1 MRQHLNGHPGSIKVE
16 TGRYHGINISK
27 TCSRIY
33 VVQSLRLWK
42 YEIIAHTLT
51 NFLQGDEITFR
62 LLLGINIQQLLLVCM
77 EFCCVLQ
84 YWQVL

>member
-1 MRQHLNGHPGSIKVE
+1 MRQNLNGHPGSIKVK

-27 TCSRIY
+27 TRRRIY

-42 YEIIAHTLT
+42 YEIIARTLT
-51 NFLQGDEITFR
+51 NFLQGDEITFH
-62 LLLGINIQQLLLVCM
+62 LVLGINIQQLLLVCM

-84 YWQVL
+84 YWQVF